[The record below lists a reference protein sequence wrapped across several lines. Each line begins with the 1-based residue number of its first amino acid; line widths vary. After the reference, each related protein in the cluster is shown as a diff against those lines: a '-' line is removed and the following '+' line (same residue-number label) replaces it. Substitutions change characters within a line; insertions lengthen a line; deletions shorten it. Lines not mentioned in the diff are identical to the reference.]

1 MKTDD
6 DLLAIARSAVP
17 PHLQTLGRIVRH
29 PQHSAHALAAAKPGA
44 SAAPTDDELAQ
55 QIAATVGAELAP
67 DENDSADVEF
77 VEHTPIGARSTVVQI
92 RGGKVARVLK
102 RA

>member
-1 MKTDD
+1 MKDD

-17 PHLQTLGRIVRH
+17 PHLKALGRIVRP
-29 PQHSAHALAAAKPGA
+29 PQQTSAVAAASAGPGQVPSEDALA
-44 SAAPTDDELAQ
+44 E
-55 QIAATVGAELAP
+55 QIAKTVGATLAP
-67 DENDSADVEF
+67 EQDDSVDVEF
-77 VEHTPIGARSTVVQI
+77 VEHTSLGARSTVVQI